1 MDFRDEILWIDGLWV
16 MDEFITVESDPDH
29 ISEAI
34 LVLIIKIDNGPGLY
48 QEKGGQY
55 RAS

>member
-1 MDFRDEILWIDGLWV
+1 MKFCGL
-16 MDEFITVESDPDH
+16 MAYGPCRNLLTVESDPDH

>member
-1 MDFRDEILWIDGLWV
+1 MAYGPCRNLL
-16 MDEFITVESDPDH
+16 TVESDPDH